1 MRLSNR
7 YWTVLAG
14 GLAGGLTTLVIVL
27 PSVHFAYRSATLH
40 ATIETAAALVTL
52 LAAYLALSR
61 FRGTGRSDDLA
72 LTTAL
77 GLLACASFAFSA
89 LPWALLSGGPVRF
102 SAWMSLIGTAAG
114 AGVLCLAALA
124 PGHAL
129 SRPRET
135 ARKTWALA
143 LAAYLVAGV
152 FVSLFES
159 RLPLGIDPA
168 ARPSSHIHI
177 ASSSVLFLMQL
188 SVAVLLMVAAVGFV
202 RRGERTGDE
211 LMTWLAA
218 SALLASFA
226 RVNYA
231 LFPSLYTDW
240 VYVGDA
246 LRLGSCLLLLGGCAR
261 EIDKYRRRLAEEAAA
276 EERDRLATQ
285 LHDGLAQ
292 ELALVALLGRSLG
305 HRPHAA
311 DVEALATA
319 AQRALDESRRA
330 IAPPID
336 PRDEGFDDVLAHILE
351 ELVVHGRGVSR
362 LQRKNGR

>member
-129 SRPRET
+129 SGPRET
-135 ARKTWALA
+135 ARKTWH
-143 LAAYLVAGV
+143 
-152 FVSLFES
+152 
-159 RLPLGIDPA
+159 
-168 ARPSSHIHI
+168 SSSPRIWSP
-177 ASSSVLFLMQL
+177 ASSCRCSRAGCRSESIQP
-188 SVAVLLMVAAVGFV
+188 
-202 RRGERTGDE
+202 RH
-211 LMTWLAA
+211 
-218 SALLASFA
+218 
-226 RVNYA
+226 
-231 LFPSLYTDW
+231 
-240 VYVGDA
+240 
-246 LRLGSCLLLLGGCAR
+246 LRATSTSRAPRSC
-261 EIDKYRRRLAEEAAA
+261 
-276 EERDRLATQ
+276 
-285 LHDGLAQ
+285 
-292 ELALVALLGRSLG
+292 
-305 HRPHAA
+305 
-311 DVEALATA
+311 
-319 AQRALDESRRA
+319 
-330 IAPPID
+330 
-336 PRDEGFDDVLAHILE
+336 F
-351 ELVVHGRGVSR
+351 
-362 LQRKNGR
+362 